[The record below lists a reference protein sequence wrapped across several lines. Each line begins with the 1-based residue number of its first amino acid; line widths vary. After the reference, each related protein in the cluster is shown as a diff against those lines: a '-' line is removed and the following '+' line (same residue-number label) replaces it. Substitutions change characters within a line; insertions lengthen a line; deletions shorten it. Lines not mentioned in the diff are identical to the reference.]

1 MIILGDTIPSDVEQ
15 ATGLEKKELDALLS
29 GVEVTILN
37 TQFEPTTPDMVQ
49 MDVADSL
56 SYVLHV
62 FSSCSHCIEKCL
74 CSGILVKLQIVQLVT
89 YNS

>member
-29 GVEVTILN
+29 GVEVNILN
-37 TQFEPTTPDMVQ
+37 TQFEPTTPEMVQ
-49 MDVADSL
+49 MGVADSL

-62 FSSCSHCIEKCL
+62 SP
-74 CSGILVKLQIVQLVT
+74 VPT
-89 YNS
+89 A